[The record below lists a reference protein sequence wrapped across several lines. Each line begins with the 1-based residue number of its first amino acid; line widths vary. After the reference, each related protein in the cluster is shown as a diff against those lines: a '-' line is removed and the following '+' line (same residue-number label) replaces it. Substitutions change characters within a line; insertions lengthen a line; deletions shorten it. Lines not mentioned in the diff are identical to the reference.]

1 MALQYKAKPW
11 SELTT
16 DEFYD
21 IMQLRIQCFIVDLQT
36 CYQDMEAY
44 YDKCGWYMMYY
55 KGNVMVGCNQL
66 CTRKEL
72 YGADG
77 TKYTYPAWRR
87 QAWIPG
93 HRDPKIELPFS
104 HAVAKQMTGKHY
116 MMCEVLH
123 KKYADHIERNA
134 GYRVVNE
141 YVDEHGRTNWLLVN
155 DHIEDNWKP

>member
-16 DEFYD
+16 NEFYD

-72 YGADG
+72 N
-77 TKYTYPAWRR
+77 
-87 QAWIPG
+87 IPILLG
-93 HRDPKIELPFS
+93 EDKHGYQGIETL
-104 HAVAKQMTGKHY
+104 Q
-116 MMCEVLH
+116 
-123 KKYADHIERNA
+123 
-134 GYRVVNE
+134 
-141 YVDEHGRTNWLLVN
+141 
-155 DHIEDNWKP
+155 

>member
-1 MALQYKAKPW
+1 
-11 SELTT
+11 
-16 DEFYD
+16 
-21 IMQLRIQCFIVDLQT
+21 
-36 CYQDMEAY
+36 
-44 YDKCGWYMMYY
+44 
-55 KGNVMVGCNQL
+55 MVGCNQL

-77 TKYTYPAWRR
+77 TKYNYPAWRR

-93 HRDPKIELPFS
+93 HRDPKIEQPFS

-116 MMCEVLH
+116 MMCEVLN
-123 KKYADHIERNA
+123 KQYADHIERNA

-141 YVDEHGRTNWLLVN
+141 YEDEHGRANWLLVN